1 MKAVCNVTDLSGKL
15 SKAISSGVFINAWC
29 RQRLV
34 ELLALLNDISHGHA
48 MPDSLGA
55 VKSLAEIIIA
65 AEQDNVCHDTAK
77 MVLQTLMAH
86 GEEFESHIETRNCPS
101 GDCIRLS
108 PAPCQ
113 MACPAGIDV
122 PGYITL
128 IARGRDIEAIEL
140 ILQDNPLPWI
150 CGLVCTNPC
159 EYKCVRGEIDRPVA
173 IKNLKRFAAM
183 QAMMQTGHG
192 YRCPQKASDN
202 GRKVCIVGAG
212 PAGLSAGYFLALK
225 GYRITIIDALP
236 VAGGMM
242 MVGIPRYRLPRKAIE
257 REVGF
262 IKELGIEFRLNTHFN
277 KDITFEELGKEGFQ
291 ACLIATGAHLS
302 MSLGIPGER
311 AFGPVTAATDLLREA
326 GLGREPVLGKKIVVI
341 GGGNVAIDSARTA
354 LRLGCDDI
362 TVLYRRTRSEMPASE
377 EEILQAEEEGIRFSF
392 LIMPVE
398 IVGSDKKI
406 SGLRCLKTKLGPEDA
421 SGRRR
426 PLPIDGS
433 DYMIEV
439 DEVISAIGQ
448 RTNPGDFI
456 SLEKLTWSAHGT
468 VKVDSVSMTTSME
481 GVFAAGDLVTGP
493 ATIIEAVAG
502 GKRAARGIDRHL
514 SGLPRMQ
521 MQDVPY
527 RRTRQSVT
535 VMDAREKM
543 DLKRPEMPLLDM
555 SRRHV
560 GFEQVELGYSEDPAR
575 READRCLR
583 CDICSRCGICV
594 DVCRNEM
601 GIDALSLGYL
611 DSRGSGPTNFILTA
625 ERCIGCGACAV
636 NCPTGAM
643 QIVDR
648 GNERVLS
655 LCGIV
660 MSRFPIEC
668 CEVCGTVLQTGAC
681 KAHMDS
687 RVNAVDTEK
696 PYGSLCFA
704 CKREKAAGRIAERY
718 FQNFVKE
725 PAICKVNDE

>member
-34 ELLALLNDISHGHA
+34 ELLALLNDIPHGHA

-202 GRKVCIVGAG
+202 GRKVCIV
-212 PAGLSAGYFLALK
+212 
-225 GYRITIIDALP
+225 
-236 VAGGMM
+236 
-242 MVGIPRYRLPRKAIE
+242 
-257 REVGF
+257 
-262 IKELGIEFRLNTHFN
+262 
-277 KDITFEELGKEGFQ
+277 
-291 ACLIATGAHLS
+291 
-302 MSLGIPGER
+302 
-311 AFGPVTAATDLLREA
+311 EA

-687 RVNAVDTEK
+687 RVNAWYHLTARWK
-696 PYGSLCFA
+696 KTA
-704 CKREKAAGRIAERY
+704 RWI
-718 FQNFVKE
+718 
-725 PAICKVNDE
+725 